1 VVSGEWLPKNNLTFT
16 RHHGTI
22 EITAESI
29 KVTDDHFTKVFS
41 SKGMTQMDR
50 VYDIEKK
57 GWYLERRG
65 MISQVFKTLREAM
78 LALKQSQII
87 WKGKN

>member
-1 VVSGEWLPKNNLTFT
+1 
-16 RHHGTI
+16 
-22 EITAESI
+22 
-29 KVTDDHFTKVFS
+29 
-41 SKGMTQMDR
+41 MDR

-57 GWYLERRG
+57 CWYLERRG